1 MRKLSSLFGRPQSKT
16 SRTKLAH
23 SPVAR
28 EKLAL
33 SIVVFAAALLAAC
46 GPSAAPGLVATA
58 ESEALAAMG
67 IEPEDLAAAQPDATP
82 SAQPKE
88 KDKDKTRWERR
99 RLQKVL
105 LGRNVLHGEAVVQ
118 TKEGNV
124 TVVVQRGEVTAIS
137 STSVS
142 VKSSDG
148 FTMTWSFHPEL
159 RVIERRST
167 IQPSEIKA
175 GAQVAL
181 AGPKSGGNA
190 QARLIVI
197 PLKK

>member
-1 MRKLSSLFGRPQSKT
+1 MR
-16 SRTKLAH
+16 
-23 SPVAR
+23 
-28 EKLAL
+28 KLAL
-33 SIVVFAAALLAAC
+33 SIVVFAAALLTAC
-46 GPSAAPGLVATA
+46 GPSAAPALVATA

-67 IEPEDLAAAQPDATP
+67 VEPEDLVAAQPGPTP
-82 SAQPKE
+82 SAQPKQ
-88 KDKDKTRWERR
+88 KDKNKSRWEGRHP
-99 RLQKVL
+99 QKVL

-118 TKEGNV
+118 TKDGNV
-124 TVVVQRGEVTAIS
+124 TVMVQRGEVTAIS

-159 RVIERRST
+159 RVIERRTT

-175 GAQVAL
+175 GSQVAL
-181 AGPKSGGNA
+181 AGPKSGANA

-197 PLKK
+197 PLR

>member
-1 MRKLSSLFGRPQSKT
+1 MRKI
-16 SRTKLAH
+16 
-23 SPVAR
+23 
-28 EKLAL
+28 AL
-33 SIVVFAAALLAAC
+33 SIVVFAAALLTAC
-46 GPSAAPGLVATA
+46 GPSAAPALVATA

-67 IEPEDLAAAQPDATP
+67 IEPEDLAAAQPDASP
-82 SAQPKE
+82 SAQPKQKE
-88 KDKDKTRWERR
+88 KDKDRKRWEGRR
-99 RLQKVL
+99 PQKVL

-137 STSVS
+137 STSIT
-142 VKSSDG
+142 VKCTDG

-159 RVIERRST
+159 RVIERRAT
-167 IQPSEIKA
+167 IQPTEIKA

-181 AGPKSGGNA
+181 AGPKTGGNA